1 MNKAKRFL
9 NRLQYGKG
17 ETRKWLQPSNGID
30 GDQVNGERM
39 VISDWIYFKGTEG
52 DFLINKTF
60 NRNRTKDSQEIFS
73 PSHWKEAIFIP
84 EMGKTQMKRA
94 CAWGRDCRS

>member
-52 DFLINKTF
+52 DFLV
-60 NRNRTKDSQEIFS
+60 NRCL
-73 PSHWKEAIFIP
+73 
-84 EMGKTQMKRA
+84 MCKRKQNQ
-94 CAWGRDCRS
+94 GFPRNF